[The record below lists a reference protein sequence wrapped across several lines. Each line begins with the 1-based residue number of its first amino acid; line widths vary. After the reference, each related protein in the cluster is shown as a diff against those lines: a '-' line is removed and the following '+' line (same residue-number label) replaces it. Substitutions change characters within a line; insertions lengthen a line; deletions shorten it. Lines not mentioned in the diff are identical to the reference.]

1 MNVVSGWTTPNPP
14 KKKKEKKKRKKKKRT
29 EINSFVRI

>member
-14 KKKKEKKKRKKKKRT
+14 KKKKKKKKEKKKKRT